1 MSVNIKEINSLLKK
15 LDKLNSKLYNL
26 QEKGKIT
33 SDKLDNLYDE
43 ISNPPKRASL
53 KMSQVLK
60 LHKLRHKGKWKKEDY
75 LLVIEPQ
82 AYIKATKLT
91 PKNYM
96 FDEDNVDIENGN
108 LVGVGYFH
116 SGDSGLAQ
124 SGDGGDCGDLWWL
137 ANKSLILWINKN
149 IKKGEKILNKY
160 K

>member
-15 LDKLNSKLYNL
+15 LDKLNSKLHDL
-26 QEKGKIT
+26 QEQDKIT
-33 SDKLDNLYDE
+33 SNELDNLYYE
-43 ISNPPKRASL
+43 FSNPPKRASL

-75 LLVIEPQ
+75 LLVVEPQ
-82 AYIKATKLT
+82 DYIKVTKLT

-116 SGDSGLAQ
+116 SGESGLAQ

-137 ANKSLILWINKN
+137 ANKSLVIWINKN
-149 IKKGEKILNKY
+149 LKKGSKY
-160 K
+160 QIKY

>member
-26 QEKGKIT
+26 QEKDKIT
-33 SDKLDNLYDE
+33 PDDLDNLYDE
-43 ISNPPKRASL
+43 FSNPPKRASL

-75 LLVIEPQ
+75 LLVVEPQ

-96 FDEDNVDIENGN
+96 FDEDNVYIENDN
-108 LVGVGYFH
+108 LVGIGYFH
-116 SGDSGLAQ
+116 SGESGLAQ
-124 SGDGGDCGDLWWL
+124 SGDGGDSGDLWWL
-137 ANKSLILWINKN
+137 ANKSLAIWINKN
-149 IKKGEKILNKY
+149 LKKGEKILKKY